1 MSISTGKELIE
12 KITDKADDFLERLK
26 NALRGKTSDNKP
38 KESSELVKKL
48 KELEES
54 YLLSLTGDNKT
65 LEEVVPES
73 LGLEKKEY
81 NAKSNEAKC
90 IDFEAKQ
97 YLLSV
102 RENYKGKDDIA
113 SEIKMRLDEIENRE
127 FDKIVN
133 E

>member
-1 MSISTGKELIE
+1 MKQGK
-12 KITDKADDFLERLK
+12 
-26 NALRGKTSDNKP
+26 
-38 KESSELVKKL
+38 
-48 KELEES
+48 
-54 YLLSLTGDNKT
+54 
-65 LEEVVPES
+65 
-73 LGLEKKEY
+73 
-81 NAKSNEAKC
+81 
-90 IDFEAKQ
+90 DFEAKQ

>member
-1 MSISTGKELIE
+1 LYFFNSNDLASSEKEIFEFIE
-12 KITDKADDFLERLK
+12 KNTPHQYWLAKSFI
-26 NALRGKTSDNKP
+26 
-38 KESSELVKKL
+38 
-48 KELEES
+48 
-54 YLLSLTGDNKT
+54 LLSDIYVKQGK
-65 LEEVVPES
+65 
-73 LGLEKKEY
+73 
-81 NAKSNEAKC
+81 
-90 IDFEAKQ
+90 DFEAKQ